1 MPRMSSEP
9 FRGYVLDELSVGQ
22 SAELVREITED
33 RIQRFAEASDDHNPV
48 HLDEAYAATT
58 AYRGR
63 IAHGLL
69 SASFV
74 SAVVG
79 TLLPGPGAIYL
90 GQTLGFHKPVR
101 IGDVV
106 TARVTV
112 AAIDP
117 TSARVTLKT
126 ECLVDGEPVLDGEA
140 VIRVPRK
147 RRRG

>member
-1 MPRMSSEP
+1 MSETD
-9 FRGYVLDELSVGQ
+9 FQGYILDELSVGQ
-22 SAELVREITED
+22 TEALVREITED
-33 RIQRFAEASDDHNPV
+33 RIQRFAEASDDFNPV
-48 HLDEAYAATT
+48 HMDEAYASRT

-79 TLLPGPGAIYL
+79 TRLPGPGSIYL
-90 GQTLGFHKPVR
+90 QQTVAFHKPVR
-101 IGDVV
+101 IGDQV

-112 AAIDP
+112 IDIDQA
-117 TSARVTLKT
+117 SARVTLKT

-147 RRRG
+147 RRNRD